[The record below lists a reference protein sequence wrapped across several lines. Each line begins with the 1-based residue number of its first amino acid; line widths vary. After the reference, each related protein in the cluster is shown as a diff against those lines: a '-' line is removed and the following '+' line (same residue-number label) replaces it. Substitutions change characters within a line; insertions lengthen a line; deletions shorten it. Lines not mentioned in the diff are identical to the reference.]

1 MGNSL
6 MANDA
11 TANGGT
17 MSPATDPKGR
27 AASGLGSLIYVVD
40 DDPIQIAFLEAS
52 LARCGHVVVG
62 FDDGES
68 ALVAALQSPPDVW
81 VVDIRMPRIDGLEML
96 NRIKA
101 ASAGKA
107 RVMMITGGGR
117 LDRIAQAISA
127 GADDY
132 LMKPFAPL
140 EAAQKIHTLATR
152 PSAAPP
158 ANDTDATR

>member
-6 MANDA
+6 MANYA
-11 TANGGT
+11 AANGKT
-17 MSPATDPKGR
+17 LSSAADLQGR
-27 AASGLGSLIYVVD
+27 AKGGRGSLIYVVD
-40 DDPIQIAFLEAS
+40 DDPIQIAFLEAT
-52 LARCGHVVVG
+52 LARCGHVVIG
-62 FDDGES
+62 FADGES
-68 ALVAALQSPPDVW
+68 ALVAAQQSPPDVW

-101 ASAGKA
+101 ASEGQA

-140 EAAQKIHTLATR
+140 DAAQKIHTLATR
-152 PSAAPP
+152 PSALSP
-158 ANDTDATR
+158 ANDRDAGR